1 MKIKKKKRKKYNL
14 RLAMWGYLM
23 ILPVLLGLTIF
34 FIIPFFQNIFYSFT
48 DLNSFGVW
56 NPVGFDN
63 YKELFKDENF
73 YLSLRNTLKYTIIT
87 VPISVLIS
95 MSIANLL
102 NKNIK
107 GVGIY
112 RTLYF
117 LPAVTMPAAVAMIWK
132 WIYNGQYGLLN
143 QFIMLF
149 GGEPRAWIAD
159 NDTALLCIIVVGIWM
174 SLGMNIVYFLAGMQ
188 SIPKQYYEA
197 AKLDGASEIKQF
209 FTITVPLVAPTLVF
223 VLTTS
228 MISSLQVFDIVF
240 MMITKT
246 SPALK
251 STQTIV
257 YLFYQ
262 SAIDFGRKGYGAAIA
277 TILFIIIMI
286 LTFLQLKIQRK
297 WVGGIEN

>member
-1 MKIKKKKRKKYNL
+1 M
-14 RLAMWGYLM
+14 GF
-23 ILPVLLGLTIF
+23 V
-34 FIIPFFQNIFYSFT
+34 FQNIFYSFT

-297 WVGGIEN
+297 WVSGIEN

>member
-1 MKIKKKKRKKYNL
+1 
-14 RLAMWGYLM
+14 M
-23 ILPVLLGLTIF
+23 ILPVLLGLIIF

-48 DLNSFGVW
+48 DLNSFGIW
-56 NPVGFDN
+56 KPIGLEN
-63 YKELFKDENF
+63 YKELFKDPDF
-73 YLSLRNTLKYTIIT
+73 YLALKNTIKYTVFT
-87 VPISVLIS
+87 VPLIVIIS

-107 GVGIY
+107 GVGVY

-143 QFIMLF
+143 QVVMMF

-159 NDTALLCIIVVGIWM
+159 NDTAMWCIIVVGVWM
-174 SLGMNIVYFLAGMQ
+174 GLGMNIVYFLAGMQ

-197 AKLDGASEIKQF
+197 ATLDGAGEIKQF
-209 FTITVPLVAPTLVF
+209 FTITVPLIAPTLVF
-223 VLTTS
+223 VITTS
-228 MISSLQVFDIVF
+228 LIGSLQVFDIVF
-240 MMITKT
+240 MMVSKG

-262 SAIDFGRKGYGAAIA
+262 SAVDFGRKGYGAAIA
-277 TILFIIIMI
+277 TVLFIIII
-286 LTFLQLKIQRK
+286 TFTFLQLKLQRK
-297 WVGGIEN
+297 WVNYIEN

>member
-1 MKIKKKKRKKYNL
+1 MTKKPGKKKYNAQKVM
-14 RLAMWGYLM
+14 RGYLM
-23 ILPVLLGLTIF
+23 ILPVLLGLLVF

-56 NPVGFDN
+56 HPIGFDN
-63 YKELFKDENF
+63 YKELFKDPNF
-73 YLSLRNTLKYTIIT
+73 YAALKNTIKYTVFT
-87 VPISVLIS
+87 VPLTVIIS

-143 QFIMLF
+143 QLAMIF

-159 NDTALLCIIVVGIWM
+159 NDTAMWCIIIVGVWM
-174 SLGMNIVYFLAGMQ
+174 GLGMNIVYFLAGMQ

-197 AKLDGASEIKQF
+197 ATLDGAGEIKQF
-209 FTITVPLVAPTLVF
+209 FTITIPLIAPTLVF

-228 MISSLQVFDIVF
+228 LIGSLQVFDIVF
-240 MMITKT
+240 MMVSKG

-262 SAIDFGRKGYGAAIA
+262 SAVDFGRKGYGAAVA
-277 TILFIIIMI
+277 TVLFLIIITF
-286 LTFLQLKIQRK
+286 TFLQLKIQRK
-297 WVGGIEN
+297 WVNSIAN